1 MSITTETLVAAYAD
15 QPSYIA
21 WAEDL
26 FGRFQAAV
34 ADLAPAP
41 GAEAT
46 PITFL
51 AIDVADFLLRAAE
64 DFPYNDPAEDDRFA
78 EYLSIAAAA
87 VTDPR
92 GAGAVLAEAAA

>member
-1 MSITTETLVAAYAD
+1 MSITTETLVTAYAD

-21 WAEDL
+21 WASDL
-26 FGRFQAAV
+26 FANYKVAV
-34 ADLAPAP
+34 AKVTFTPGDLSAL
-41 GAEAT
+41 
-46 PITFL
+46 I

-64 DFPYNDPAEDDRFA
+64 DFPHNDPAEDDRFA
-78 EYLSIAAAA
+78 KYLSIAAAA

>member
-1 MSITTETLVAAYAD
+1 MSITTETLVTAYAD

-26 FGRFQAAV
+26 FARFQAAV
-34 ADLAPAP
+34 AHLAPAP

-64 DFPYNDPAEDDRFA
+64 DFPYNDPAEDDRFTF
-78 EYLSIAAAA
+78 YLSIAAAA

>member
-1 MSITTETLVAAYAD
+1 MSITTETLAAAYTEPAAYA
-15 QPSYIA
+15 A
-21 WAEDL
+21 WAKAL
-26 FGRFQAAV
+26 YYRFQTAV

-41 GAEAT
+41 GAEAS

-64 DFPYNDPAEDDRFA
+64 DFPYNDPAEDDRFTF
-78 EYLSIAAAA
+78 YLSIAAAA

>member
-26 FGRFQAAV
+26 FGRFQAAINP
-34 ADLAPAP
+34 ADFPE
-41 GAEAT
+41 GAL
-46 PITFL
+46 PLLI
-51 AIDVADFLLRAAE
+51 AIDVADFLLRAIE
-64 DFPYNDPAEDDRFA
+64 DFPYNDPAEDGRFA
-78 EYLSIAAAA
+78 KYLSIAAAA

-92 GAGAVLAEAAA
+92 GAGAVLTEAAA

>member
-1 MSITTETLVAAYAD
+1 MTTITTEALVAAYAD

-21 WAEDL
+21 WASDL
-26 FGRFQAAV
+26 FARFQSAV
-34 ADLAPAP
+34 AAL
-41 GAEAT
+41 T
-46 PITFL
+46 PNGEPSPVTFV

-78 EYLSIAAAA
+78 KYLSIAAAA

-92 GAGAVLAEAAA
+92 GAGAVLTEAAA